1 MDETRT
7 QIPPPGG
14 PSDGALIE
22 RLGRGDG
29 SALAPLVERYQGAL
43 LRHARA
49 LVGDDS
55 AHHDVVQETF
65 LKLLERPPVL
75 PDAVRGDLQAESAHL
90 ASWLHT
96 VTRNGCMDTLR
107 SEKRRRQREESVAS
121 TETARES
128 HSGGAGLVEERD
140 TRAAV
145 ERGLE
150 SLPPDQREVL
160 VLRLVAERSY
170 KEIAEITGRKIG
182 TVGWLI
188 SEGLTAL
195 ADKLGPLLDVAS
207 SMQPSARPPARTGEM
222 R

>member
-7 QIPPPGG
+7 QIPPLAG
-14 PSDGALIE
+14 PSDGALLE
-22 RLGRGDG
+22 RLARGDG

-49 LVGDDS
+49 LMGDES

-65 LKLLERPPVL
+65 LKLLERPPTL
-75 PDAVRGDLQAESAHL
+75 PDAVRGDAAVESAHL
-90 ASWLHT
+90 ASWLHK

-107 SEKRRRQREESVAS
+107 GEKRRRQREESVAS
-121 TETARES
+121 HEAALDS
-128 HSGGAGLVEERD
+128 QAGGAGLVEARD

-145 ERGLE
+145 ERGLA
-150 SLPPDQREVL
+150 SLNPDQREVL
-160 VLRLVAERSY
+160 VLRLISGRSY

-188 SEGLTAL
+188 SEGLSAL
-195 ADKLGPLLDVAS
+195 ADKLGPLLDVDAV
-207 SMQPSARPPARTGEM
+207 QRPTARSGEM

>member
-7 QIPPPGG
+7 RTSTLQAG
-14 PSDGALIE
+14 SDAELLE
-22 RLGRGDG
+22 RLHEGDG

-55 AHHDVVQETF
+55 AHHDVVQDTF
-65 LKLLERPPVL
+65 LKLLEKPPLL
-75 PDAVRGDLQAESAHL
+75 PAAIRGDAHAESAHL
-90 ASWLHT
+90 ASWLHK

-107 SEKRRRQREESVAS
+107 SEKRRRHREEAVAS
-121 TETARES
+121 GEAARDGQA
-128 HSGGAGLVEERD
+128 GGAGLVEARD

-145 ERGLE
+145 ERGLA
-150 SLPPDQREVL
+150 LLHPDQREVL
-160 VLRLVAERSY
+160 VLRLISERSY

-195 ADKLGPLLDVAS
+195 ADKLGPLLDVS
-207 SMQPSARPPARTGEM
+207 TTTQPSARTGEV
-222 R
+222 RG

>member
-7 QIPPPGG
+7 RTSTLQAG
-14 PSDGALIE
+14 SDAELLE
-22 RLGRGDG
+22 RLIGGDG
-29 SALAPLVERYQGAL
+29 SALAPLVEQYQGAL

-55 AHHDVVQETF
+55 AHHDVVQDTF
-65 LKLLERPPVL
+65 LKLLEKPPVL
-75 PDAVRGDLQAESAHL
+75 PAAIRGDADAESAHL
-90 ASWLHT
+90 ASWLHK

-107 SEKRRRQREESVAS
+107 SEKRRRNREEAVAS
-121 TETARES
+121 AEAARDGQA
-128 HSGGAGLVEERD
+128 GGAGLVEARD

-145 ERGLE
+145 ERGLA
-150 SLPPDQREVL
+150 LLHPDQREVL
-160 VLRLVAERSY
+160 VLRLISERSY

-195 ADKLGPLLDVAS
+195 ADKLGPLLDVAPS
-207 SMQPSARPPARTGEM
+207 TQPSARTGEV